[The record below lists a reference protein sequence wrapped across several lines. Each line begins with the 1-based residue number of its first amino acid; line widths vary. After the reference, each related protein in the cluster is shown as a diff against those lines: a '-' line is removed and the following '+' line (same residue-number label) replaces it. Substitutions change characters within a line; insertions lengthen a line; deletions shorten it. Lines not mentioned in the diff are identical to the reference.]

1 MVDAE
6 ATTVKLTAGLV
17 TTSGTVAVILVIPA
31 AIPVAKPDDVIVAVV
46 GVSLDHITSEVI
58 SSVEP
63 SVKVPV
69 AVNC

>member
-17 TTSGTVAVILVIPA
+17 TTSGTVAVILVVPA